1 MKIALMSD
9 VHLEFAELP
18 VEPVEAEVLLL
29 AGDIFVASD
38 LTVDNRRKE
47 RFVGF
52 IEDAC
57 SKFKHVIFICG
68 NHEHYHGDI
77 ALSYSIIR
85 ETFKDL
91 SNFYVLDNEV
101 KVIDDITFVG
111 GTLWT
116 DMNKEQPHTLYS
128 IRNYMNDYRI
138 IADSDARVV
147 FSEPIYAVNED
158 GTNDLTKVVS
168 KKFHERPGKFTPERS
183 VTLHKV
189 MLDVI
194 RKTAAE
200 NLIGKLVV
208 VGHHAPS
215 IISTKPQYENDT
227 MVTGAYSSNLSEL
240 ILDTPQI
247 KLWVHGHTH
256 SEFDYMI
263 GSTRIVA
270 NPRGYVGHERGD
282 HAGEPYFAK
291 VMEI

>member
-9 VHLEFAELP
+9 VHLEFADLP
-18 VEPVEAEVLLL
+18 IEPVEADVLLL
-29 AGDIFVASD
+29 AGDIFVATD
-38 LTVDNRRKE
+38 LTVDNHRKE

-52 IEDAC
+52 IENAC

-77 ALSYSIIR
+77 ARSYGIIR

-91 SNFYVLDNEV
+91 SNLYVLDNEV
-101 KVIDDITFVG
+101 KVIDDVTFIG

-116 DMNKEQPHTLYS
+116 DMNKEQPHTLFAIKS
-128 IRNYMNDYRI
+128 YMNDYRI

-147 FSEPIYAVNED
+147 FSEPIYAVKED

-168 KKFHERPGKFTPERS
+168 KKFHERSGKFTPERS
-183 VTLHKV
+183 VTLHKA

-200 NLIGKLVV
+200 NPSGKLVV

-215 IISTKPQYENDT
+215 KISTKPDYENDT
-227 MVTGAYSSNLSEL
+227 VANGAYSSDLSEL
-240 ILDTPQI
+240 ILDNPQI

-256 SEFDYMI
+256 SQFDYMI
-263 GSTRIVA
+263 ASTRIVA
-270 NPRGYVGHERGD
+270 NPRGYVGYERNE
-282 HAGEPYFAK
+282 HASEPYFAK